1 MEIIKTVI
9 TTLDILLIL
18 LFFTFGKTA
27 KDKPTAIGFGSMI
40 MWLIINIPHVEMMQC
55 LYMIKYLVSTS
66 CHQF

>member
-18 LFFTFGKTA
+18 LFFTFEKTA

-40 MWLIINIPHVEMMQC
+40 MLLIINIF
-55 LYMIKYLVSTS
+55 LVWR
-66 CHQF
+66 

>member
-27 KDKPTAIGFGSMI
+27 KDKPTAIGFGSTI
-40 MWLIINIPHVEMMQC
+40 MLLIINIFLMWR
-55 LYMIKYLVSTS
+55 
-66 CHQF
+66 

>member
-27 KDKPTAIGFGSMI
+27 KDKPTAIGDFLNLDSDA
-40 MWLIINIPHVEMMQC
+40 E
-55 LYMIKYLVSTS
+55 
-66 CHQF
+66 HQSEKSEHPV

>member
-27 KDKPTAIGFGSMI
+27 KDKTTAIGFGSMI
-40 MWLIINIPHVEMMQC
+40 MLLIINIFLMWRCCNVC
-55 LYMIKYLVSTS
+55 I
-66 CHQF
+66 

>member
-27 KDKPTAIGFGSMI
+27 KDKTTAIGFGSMI
-40 MWLIINIPHVEMMQC
+40 T
-55 LYMIKYLVSTS
+55 VSYT
-66 CHQF
+66 HLTLPTILRV

>member
-27 KDKPTAIGFGSMI
+27 KDKTTAIGFGSII
-40 MWLIINIPHVEMMQC
+40 MW
-55 LYMIKYLVSTS
+55 YLLLATNFKRVRKNT
-66 CHQF
+66 

>member
-9 TTLDILLIL
+9 TTLDIL

-40 MWLIINIPHVEMMQC
+40 MLLIINIFLMWR
-55 LYMIKYLVSTS
+55 
-66 CHQF
+66 

>member
-18 LFFTFGKTA
+18 LLFTFGKTA

-40 MWLIINIPHVEMMQC
+40 MLLIINIFLMWR
-55 LYMIKYLVSTS
+55 
-66 CHQF
+66 